1 MTVCLV
7 RASGAY
13 LLGGRLPLGPADPAA
28 VAVVLLVAV
37 AVVWLVEDDGMGLE
51 WPDQP

>member
-1 MTVCLV
+1 MTVCMV
-7 RASGAY
+7 RGSGA
-13 LLGGRLPLGPADPAA
+13 LLLTGRLPMTPADPAA